1 MTERRSNGGPEGFVG
16 AAPHV
21 AEVRATP
28 APTQARLLQAAERLF
43 AERGIDAVSLR
54 EITRQS
60 GARNAIALQYHFT
73 DRAGVLAAI
82 VAKHEPGIE
91 AARHALLDEYEA
103 STRAAAGAGASPAGP
118 GLRPLAAALVRPLA
132 AKLVDP
138 DGGPEYLRI
147 QADLLSRPRPVI
159 GDRWRT
165 GPGNSMFRWRAMVDP
180 FLAEESIR
188 LHRRF
193 TAVLHTAV
201 ELGRRAASGP
211 HADDRLFVSHLIDVV
226 TAILGG
232 PVSDET
238 RRLIRSRS
246 RRRPVR
252 AS

>member
-1 MTERRSNGGPEGFVG
+1 MS
-16 AAPHV
+16 
-21 AEVRATP
+21 TP
-28 APTQARLLQAAERLF
+28 ARLLEAAERLF

-54 EITRQS
+54 EITRES
-60 GARNAIALQYHFT
+60 GARNAIAVQYHFT
-73 DRAGVLAAI
+73 DRAGVVAAI

-103 STRAAAGAGASPAGP
+103 SVVGGGGRAAAE
-118 GLRPLAAALVRPLA
+118 LRPLAAALVRPPA
-132 AKLVDP
+132 AKLSDP

-147 QADLLSRPRPVI
+147 QADLLSRPRPAV
-159 GDRWRT
+159 GDRWRSD
-165 GPGNSMFRWRAMVDP
+165 PAHSMFRWRALVDP
-180 FLAEESIR
+180 FLDEEAVR

-193 TAVLHTAV
+193 TAVVHSAV

-226 TAILGG
+226 TAVLGG

-238 RRLIRSRS
+238 RRLIRSR
-246 RRRPVR
+246 RKPAR